1 MPAMNL
7 PTTPSTPYRISILDS
22 IPYQVLPLNADERL
36 IGIQPHQS
44 ILIISNIMFARFLV
58 MSIVLEPWAHN
69 IVPANAQSKQSA
81 ANFKHIS
88 SLLLHVYNLAVVS
101 LTGIPLAQLRGVTS
115 ADGLLQSTDEGFQVM
130 LRHCEDEW
138 LQQLKS
144 SIESWLKF
152 IVQSVS
158 PVLLGMSGEA
168 LPQQALANQPAPAE
182 IMAIPEVRSMVHLDY
197 DLLPKTSLYFTFC
210 WINFI
215 LRMLQ
220 SICPQIRDTLCN
232 RRRPPALLLLLC
244 LHAPPATVR
253 SSSRR

>member
-1 MPAMNL
+1 
-7 PTTPSTPYRISILDS
+7 
-22 IPYQVLPLNADERL
+22 LNADERL

-44 ILIISNIMFARFLV
+44 ILIICNIMFARFLV

-69 IVPANAQSKQSA
+69 VVPANAQSKQSA

-144 SIESWLKF
+144 SIEGWLRF

-168 LPQQALANQPAPAE
+168 LPQQAPTNQPAPAE
-182 IMAIPEVRSMVHLDY
+182 IMAIPEVCSMVDY
-197 DLLPKTSLYFTFC
+197 DLLPKTSLYFTFS
-210 WINFI
+210 WINFF
-215 LRMLQ
+215 LGMLQ
-220 SICPQIRDTLCN
+220 SISPQTRDTLCY
-232 RRRPPALLLLLC
+232 RRRPLALLLLLC

>member
-1 MPAMNL
+1 MGRVKKKGADPL
-7 PTTPSTPYRISILDS
+7 FSSYPLFFGGCLLDPSKKIQITPTDWYK
-22 IPYQVLPLNADERL
+22 VLNKWYKVVWKS
-36 IGIQPHQS
+36 GIQPHQS
-44 ILIISNIMFARFLV
+44 ILIIYISNIMFARFLV

-81 ANFKHIS
+81 ANFKHVS

-168 LPQQALANQPAPAE
+168 LP
-182 IMAIPEVRSMVHLDY
+182 
-197 DLLPKTSLYFTFC
+197 
-210 WINFI
+210 
-215 LRMLQ
+215 
-220 SICPQIRDTLCN
+220 
-232 RRRPPALLLLLC
+232 
-244 LHAPPATVR
+244 
-253 SSSRR
+253 